1 MIVIT
6 TPTGDIGSQVLQRVV
21 KGSEPVRVIAR
32 DPSRI
37 PESIRSQ
44 IEVVEGSHGDP
55 STALKALRGADSLF
69 WLVPPEPLMK
79 LENVGEA
86 YADFTRPAAE
96 AIVNCDVKRVVS
108 ISGIARGWQKDA
120 GLATAN
126 LKADDVLAATSVA
139 LRALVM
145 PSFMDNL
152 LRQVSSIREKGTFS
166 LPARADLKTP
176 LVATADI
183 AAVAAN
189 FLLDTSW
196 SAQEEVPV
204 LGPEDISPNE
214 MAEVLSDVLSRP
226 IRYEQTPMEAYKN
239 RMVSRGMSAAFAQ
252 GLADMMAAKNEGLDN
267 TADRPS
273 AASTPTTFRQWSEAA
288 LKPTMLSLL

>member
-32 DPSRI
+32 NPSRL
-37 PESIRSQ
+37 PQAIRTHVQ
-44 IEVVEGSHGDP
+44 VVEGSHGDAA
-55 STALKALRGADSLF
+55 TIQRALQGADSLF

-79 LENVGEA
+79 LENIEEA
-86 YADFTRPAAE
+86 YADFTKPAAE
-96 AIVNCDVKRVVS
+96 AILACGLKRVVS
-108 ISGIARGWQKDA
+108 ISGIARGWSHA

-126 LKADDVLAATSVA
+126 LKADGVLAVTGVA

-145 PSFMDNL
+145 PSFMENL
-152 LRQVSSIREKGTFS
+152 LRQASSIKEKGTFS
-166 LPARADLKTP
+166 LPSRADLKTP

-183 AAVAAN
+183 AAVAAK
-189 FLLDTSW
+189 FLIDTSW
-196 SAQEEVPV
+196 SGQAEVPV

-214 MAEVLSDVLSRP
+214 MAEILSEVLSRP
-226 IRYEQTPMEAYKN
+226 VRYEQTPVESYKN
-239 RMVSRGMSAAFAQ
+239 RIAKRGMSEAFAQ

-267 TADRPS
+267 TADRAI
-273 AASTPTTFRQWSEAA
+273 AADTPTTFRQWSEAA
-288 LKPTMLSLL
+288 LKPIFISWS